1 MEIDEILADI
11 ITHDLTLDPKRVI
24 LYSQNYY
31 APKDNNMYV
40 IISTRQAHILANT
53 NNYNKNDNTEIKG
66 VVSFS
71 NLDIDITSKSR
82 EAMERKE
89 EVIMALTSCYS
100 LQIQEQYQIRI
111 FRNNNILDLS
121 FIEGGS
127 ALHRYRIS
135 VTISNIKTKITIVDY
150 FDKFPKEE
158 KIS

>member
-100 LQIQEQYQIRI
+100 LQIQ
-111 FRNNNILDLS
+111 
-121 FIEGGS
+121 
-127 ALHRYRIS
+127 
-135 VTISNIKTKITIVDY
+135 
-150 FDKFPKEE
+150 
-158 KIS
+158 